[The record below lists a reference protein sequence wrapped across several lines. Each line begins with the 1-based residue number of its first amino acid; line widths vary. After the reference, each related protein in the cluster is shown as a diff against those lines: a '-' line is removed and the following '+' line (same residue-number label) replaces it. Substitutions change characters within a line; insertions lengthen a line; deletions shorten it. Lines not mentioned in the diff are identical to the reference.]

1 MPQSTGKGADPPARE
16 IASARK
22 NISDQDRQ
30 LASNA
35 FTEFKAKRYDVSLQV
50 LKKLSEVYIFFYCIG
65 KHLNVAKSYL
75 MFGLEMLF
83 TNTHRNYTI

>member
-35 FTEFKAKRYDVSLQV
+35 FTEFKSKRYDVSLQV
-50 LKKLSEVYIFFYCIG
+50 LKKLSEV
-65 KHLNVAKSYL
+65 
-75 MFGLEMLF
+75 
-83 TNTHRNYTI
+83 